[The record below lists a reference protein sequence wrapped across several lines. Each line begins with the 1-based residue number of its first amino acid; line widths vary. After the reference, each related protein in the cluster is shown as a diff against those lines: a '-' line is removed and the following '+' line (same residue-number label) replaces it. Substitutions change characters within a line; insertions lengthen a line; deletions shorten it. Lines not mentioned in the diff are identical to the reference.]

1 LTILLTGFTADCA
14 SRAFCLPG
22 VFAYMTDLALEW
34 LNLVLRW
41 MHLIFGI
48 AWIGSSFFFIW
59 LDNSLR
65 KSEHTKPG
73 VLGET
78 WMIHGG
84 GFYFTEKYAVA
95 PPQLPKELHWFKY
108 ESYFTWLSG
117 FFLLGVLYYAGADL
131 YLIDSKVLPLAQWQA
146 IGISVGSL
154 ILGWLLYDRLCKSPL
169 GKNDAA
175 LAMVGFVLLVAA
187 AYGYAQVFSAR
198 AAYLHVGALIGTI
211 MTANVA
217 HVIIPNQ
224 KKAVAQMLAGQ
235 TPDPVYGKQAKQR
248 SLHNNYLTLPVLFAM
263 ISNHYPVTYGHP
275 YGWVI
280 LAVVMIIGGLVR
292 HFFNLKNQ
300 GRGQRYEFL
309 VIAFLLVVGLVFFTQ
324 WDPRRSAH
332 AGNVGVEDAQRIV
345 AARCTACHAARP
357 TFDGIAEAPKGVMLE
372 TPEQLR
378 RFAALIN
385 QQAVRTEAMPPGN
398 ITEITEE
405 ERQMLGAWIAAGA
418 KLD

>member
-1 LTILLTGFTADCA
+1 MI
-14 SRAFCLPG
+14 
-22 VFAYMTDLALEW
+22 DLALEW

-48 AWIGSSFFFIW
+48 AWIGSSFFFVW

-65 KSEHTKPG
+65 KGLDQQPG
-73 VLGET
+73 VLGQA
-78 WMIHGG
+78 WLIHGG
-84 GFYFTEKYAVA
+84 GFYFTEKYSVA

-117 FFLLGVLYYAGADL
+117 FFLMGALYYVGADL
-131 YLIDSKVLPLAQWQA
+131 YLIDAKVLPMGRWEA
-146 IGISVGSL
+146 IGLSVASL
-154 ILGWLLYDRLCKSPL
+154 ILGWVAYDLLCKSPL

-175 LAMVGFVLLVAA
+175 LACVGFVLLVAA
-187 AYGYAQVFSAR
+187 AWGYTQVFSAR

-217 HVIIPNQ
+217 HNIIPNQ
-224 KKAVAQMLAGQ
+224 RKAVAQMLAGQ
-235 TPDPVYGKQAKQR
+235 VPDPSYGKQAKQR

-280 LAVVMIIGGLVR
+280 LAVVIVIGGLVR

-309 VIAFLLVVGLVFFTQ
+309 VVAFLLTVGLVFFSQ
-324 WDPRRSAH
+324 WDPRRQQL
-332 AGNVGVEDAQRIV
+332 AGDVTFEDVQRV
-345 AARCTACHAARP
+345 MAARCTACHAARP

-372 TPEQLR
+372 TPEQMR

-385 QQAVRTEAMPPGN
+385 QQVVRSEAMPPGN
-398 ITEITEE
+398 ATEMTEE
-405 ERQMLGAWIAAGA
+405 ERAILGAWIAAGA

>member
-1 LTILLTGFTADCA
+1 MI
-14 SRAFCLPG
+14 
-22 VFAYMTDLALEW
+22 DLALEW

-48 AWIGSSFFFIW
+48 AWIGSSFFFVW

-65 KSEHTKPG
+65 KGLDQQPG
-73 VLGET
+73 VLGQA
-78 WMIHGG
+78 WLIHGG
-84 GFYFTEKYAVA
+84 GFYFTEKYSVA
-95 PPQLPKELHWFKY
+95 PPQLPAELHWFKY
-108 ESYFTWLSG
+108 EAYFTWLSG
-117 FFLLGVLYYAGADL
+117 FFLLGVLYYVGADL
-131 YLIDSKVLPLAQWQA
+131 YLIDAKVLPMERWQA
-146 IGISVGSL
+146 IGLSL
-154 ILGWLLYDRLCKSPL
+154 ASLVLGWVVYDLLCKSPL

-175 LAMVGFVLLVAA
+175 LAVVGFVLLVAA
-187 AYGYAQVFSAR
+187 AWGYTQVFSAR

-217 HVIIPNQ
+217 HNIIPNQ
-224 KKAVAQMLAGQ
+224 RKAVAQMLAGQ
-235 TPDPVYGKQAKQR
+235 VPDPSYGKQAKQR

-309 VIAFLLVVGLVFFTQ
+309 GLAFALTVGLVFFSQ
-324 WDPRRSAH
+324 WDPRRQQL
-332 AGNVGVEDAQRIV
+332 AGDVTLEDVQRVV
-345 AARCTACHAARP
+345 AARCVACHAARP

-372 TPEQLR
+372 TPEQMR

-385 QQAVRTEAMPPGN
+385 QQAVRSEAMPPGN
-398 ITEITEE
+398 ATEITDE
-405 ERQMLGAWIAAGA
+405 ERAMLGAWIAAGA